1 MSEASERL
9 WVDVVGGDRAPIE
22 LPRAGVLSVGSSRER
37 ADLVLE
43 GQGVADVHCAIGRLK
58 GGGWAIK
65 DLGSQYGTMVNGERV
80 QSVRLASGDLV
91 LVGSRRLRIVDSE
104 RAPAAAPAP
113 PAPIGAQADSAA
125 ASPAQAAAA
134 EPTRAPSNSGSAGG
148 AGAGPLVQG
157 YRVERLLGRGGMGE
171 VYLAVQESLQ
181 RRVALKRLSERLEA
195 DADFV
200 RRFQAEAR
208 AAAALNHPNVVTVH
222 DVWEEG
228 GRHYLAMEYMDRGNL
243 EARVAREGRLPWRE
257 VIDILHD
264 AAKGLVY
271 AEMRGIVH
279 RDIKPANLMQNEV
292 GTTKIADLGLATH
305 LEAEAVESDDRKIY
319 GTPHFIS
326 PEQARGE
333 RIDARSDLYSLG
345 ASAYRL
351 LTGHTPFEGATTREI
366 LRGHFFDEPAPLEEE
381 VEDLPPELVRI
392 VHRLLRKKP
401 DERYASAGV
410 LLQEVDRLRSQSVHG
425 IVPPQPA
432 PPRRALP
439 WRSLVG
445 AAAVVLVVALGW
457 KAYQAFD
464 PGGLLDT
471 LASGTRAP
479 EAAPAPPPEWEL
491 PPLEPAADPE
501 RPADDDVVLKLRETA
516 AELAYARLPREQSD
530 EERLQALRKLALEH
544 AGTTKAREIDGE
556 ARKLESRIQARSR
569 TERAMAEAAQN
580 SLALLGK
587 AALDGSS
594 PRPVGDALRAMLAV
608 PLAPEIAASPEF
620 AAARRAAFAQ
630 AVQAGLEA
638 AQADWREVEASAAR
652 GDFDAAQ
659 ARLESAQAALALPAM
674 PEELGPEALPELTDL
689 AVWRDTFATRLDA
702 LEGERARW
710 LAERTRKDARAI
722 AQGLGGAQ
730 GLEGQL
736 RELDLEGA
744 RSRLAALESE
754 VATDEAKAFVRALSS
769 DLAAGQRA
777 LEVLGREYGRG
788 NWMRKTV
795 NDPRS
800 RGRVNR
806 DAVGAD
812 SSGVLLKVEGSP
824 ERVPWSAFGGKTLE
838 LNQLFFKR
846 LSREYTLEEQAGI
859 DALMRATAVVQAVDE
874 ASEMFYPGEVA
885 NLSDEEVR
893 AMLDGFELARPWAEA
908 AGTLAALERERAA
921 AEILARA
928 LRSET
933 DGSWSVCVAGLERLL
948 GEFGETLLVRILSDG
963 EVSSTASA
971 EDAPSSVNGEVPT
984 GPPGGDDD
992 EEG

>member
-22 LPRAGVLSVGSSRER
+22 LPRAGVLSVGSSRGR

-104 RAPAAAPAP
+104 RAPAGAETTRAPMGAGGAAST
-113 PAPIGAQADSAA
+113 AQVSAA
-125 ASPAQAAAA
+125 
-134 EPTRAPSNSGSAGG
+134 ETIRAPSNSGGAGG
-148 AGAGPLVQG
+148 AGAGPRVQG
-157 YRVERLLGRGGMGE
+157 YKIERLLGRGGMGE

-181 RRVALKRLSERLEA
+181 RRVALKLLAERLEA

-228 GRHYLAMEYMDRGNL
+228 GRHWLAMEYMDRGNL

-366 LRGHFFDEPAPLEEE
+366 LRGHFFEEPAPLEEH
-381 VEDLPPELVRI
+381 VEDLPPDLVRI

-425 IVPPQPA
+425 IVAPVPA
-432 PPRRALP
+432 APRRALP

-445 AAAVVLVVALGW
+445 AAVVVLVVALGW

-464 PGGLLDT
+464 PGGILDT

-479 EAAPAPPPEWEL
+479 EQAPAEPPPEWEL
-491 PPLEPAADPE
+491 PPLEPAAEPP

-544 AGTTKAREIDGE
+544 AGTTKARELDGE
-556 ARKLESRIQARSR
+556 ARKLESKIQARSR
-569 TERAMAEAAQN
+569 SERALAEAAQE
-580 SLALLGK
+580 SLALLRK
-587 AALDGSS
+587 AALDGGR
-594 PRPVGDALRAMLAV
+594 PRPVGEALRAMLGV
-608 PLAPEIAASPEF
+608 PLAPELAGSPEF
-620 AAARRAAFAQ
+620 AASRRAAFAQ

-638 AQADWREVEASAAR
+638 AQADWREIEASAAR

-659 ARLESAQAALALPAM
+659 ARLESAQGALALPAM

-689 AVWRDTFATRLDA
+689 AVWRETFAGRLGA

-710 LAERTRKDARAI
+710 LAERRRRDARAI
-722 AQGLGGAQ
+722 ARGLGGAQ

-736 RELDLEGA
+736 RALDLEAA
-744 RSRLAALESE
+744 RARLAALESE
-754 VATDEAKAFVRALSS
+754 VATDEAKAFVRALSA

-777 LEVLGREYGRG
+777 LEVLGREYGQG

-812 SSGVLLKVEGSP
+812 SSGVLLKVEGTP

-859 DALMRATAVVQAVDE
+859 DALMRATAVLQAVDE

-928 LRSET
+928 LRSES

-963 EVSSTASA
+963 EVGSTASA
-971 EDAPSSVNGEVPT
+971 EDAPSSVNGEVPKST
-984 GPPGGDDD
+984 SGGGDED

>member
-1 MSEASERL
+1 MSATPERL
-9 WVDVVGGDRAPIE
+9 WLEVVGGDRAPIE
-22 LPRAGVLSVGSSRER
+22 LPRAGVLSLGSSRER

-65 DLGSQYGTMVNGERV
+65 DLGSQYGTVVNGERV

-104 RAPAAAPAP
+104 RAPAAAAPAP
-113 PAPIGAQADSAA
+113 APAEPAPAPAAARAAQA
-125 ASPAQAAAA
+125 PAA
-134 EPTRAPSNSGSAGG
+134 EPIRAAPG
-148 AGAGPLVQG
+148 AGNGPHLQG
-157 YRVERLLGRGGMGE
+157 YRIERLLGRGGMGE

-181 RRVALKRLSERLEA
+181 RRVALKRLSDRLEA

-228 GRHYLAMEYMDRGNL
+228 GRHYLAMEYMDRGNF

-351 LTGHTPFEGATTREI
+351 LTGRTPFEGATTREI

-381 VEDLPPELVRI
+381 LEELPPDLARI
-392 VHRLLRKKP
+392 VHRLLQKKP
-401 DERYASAGV
+401 DDRYASAGV

-425 IVPPQPA
+425 IA
-432 PPRRALP
+432 PPPPLARRRPLP
-439 WRSLVG
+439 WRAMAG
-445 AAAVVLVVALGW
+445 AIAVLLALGLAW

-464 PGGLLDT
+464 PGGLLEQ
-471 LASGTRAP
+471 LASAP
-479 EAAPAPPPEWEL
+479 QGPGQAPSVPSQEEL
-491 PPLEPAADPE
+491 PPLEPEEAPE
-501 RPADDDVVLKLRETA
+501 RPADDDVMLKLRETA
-516 AELAYARLPREQSD
+516 AELAYARLPRDLSD
-530 EERLQALRKLALEH
+530 EERLQALRKLVAEH
-544 AGTTKAREIDGE
+544 AGTTKARELAGE
-556 ARKLESRIQARSR
+556 ARKLESRIQARSQA
-569 TERAMAEAAQN
+569 ERALAAASQEALVTLRKA
-580 SLALLGK
+580 SLEAG
-587 AALDGSS
+587 S
-594 PRPVGDALRAMLAV
+594 PRAVGDALRAMLGV
-608 PLAPEIAASPEF
+608 SLAPELADSAEF
-620 AAARRAAFAQ
+620 AASRRAAFAQ

-638 AQADWREVEASAAR
+638 AEADWRAVEASAAR
-652 GDFDAAQ
+652 GDFDAAA
-659 ARLESAQAALALPAM
+659 ARLASAQAALALPDL
-674 PEELGPEALPELTDL
+674 PDDLGPEAIPELSEL
-689 AVWRDTFATRLDA
+689 AVWRDTFAGRAMTLD
-702 LEGERARW
+702 GERGRW

-736 RELDLEGA
+736 RALDLEGA
-744 RSRLAALESE
+744 RARLAALESE
-754 VATDEAKAFVRALSS
+754 VATDEAKAFVRGLSAE
-769 DLAAGQRA
+769 LAAGQRA
-777 LEVLGREYGRG
+777 LEELGREYGRD
-788 NWMRKTV
+788 NWLRKTV

-806 DAVGAD
+806 DTVGAD
-812 SSGVLLKVEGSP
+812 KGGVLLKVEGTP

-859 DALMRATAVVQAVDE
+859 DVLMRATAVVQAVDE

-893 AMLDGFELARPWAEA
+893 AMLEGFELARPWAEA
-908 AGTLAALERERAA
+908 VGTLPALERERAA

-948 GEFGETLLVRILSDG
+948 GEFSETLLVRILSDG
-963 EVSSTASA
+963 EAQATASA
-971 EDAPSSVNGEVPT
+971 GDPPSSVNGEVPKT
-984 GPPGGDDD
+984 SPAGGDDD